1 MRSSDDKPR
10 CALIQCKRALAAA
23 QDQEFQ
29 SAEHAMRIR
38 FFTPA
43 IYAGIFLALFMAT
56 GCQPQPDVTA
66 QKQQTAAAPVPIN
79 AFFEEVF
86 EREVA
91 LHPEMQSR
99 LGYNTD
105 RLGEWDDVSDEA
117 YAARVARTRAD
128 LARLDRDYDYA
139 TLNLAEQLSY
149 DLFTFNGERLI
160 ANSDFR
166 RHAYVVDQFNGQL
179 TDLITVL
186 QNNHPIDTAQDAE
199 DYISRIIGLEDVLLD
214 YVDQLQDRARFGVVP
229 PAFAFPAIM
238 TDATRIASGAPLDD
252 SSSDNT
258 VYADFRDKLAGLPL
272 ESSDREALLEVA
284 SAALNGPFKRG
295 FNALVSEVK
304 RQQGLADSN
313 HGVWALPD
321 GDAYYRNRILHHTA
335 LALSPDDIHQIGL
348 DEVARLHNDMRGII
362 GEVGFDGSL
371 REFFDFIRDDPNNYH
386 ADSDAGREQ
395 FLENARTQIAE
406 IYAVVDDY
414 FNALPEAD
422 LLVRRVEPWREN
434 STSIAFYNRPSAD
447 GSKPG
452 IYYANLADMTS
463 VQKYVFT
470 AITYHESVPGHHFQI
485 ALAQEL
491 DGLPSFRKQSG
502 YGAFTE
508 GWALY
513 AEQLAREMGFYQNPY
528 DNFGRL
534 QNELWR
540 AARLVLDTGIH
551 AKKWSREKA
560 IDYFRENTPL
570 SEGDIVTEVER
581 FFVNPGQALGYK
593 LGMIKILE
601 LRERSRQELGESF
614 DIRDFHD
621 AVIGAGSLPLPL
633 LERRV
638 KDWQKQASDGQ

>member
-1 MRSSDDKPR
+1 ME
-10 CALIQCKRALAAA
+10 LFKRVWAAGFFIA
-23 QDQEFQ
+23 VLMSAGFQ
-29 SAEHAMRIR
+29 PE
-38 FFTPA
+38 PA
-43 IYAGIFLALFMAT
+43 IPAVKDESAAG
-56 GCQPQPDVTA
+56 
-66 QKQQTAAAPVPIN
+66 PVPIN

-91 LHPEMQSR
+91 MHPVRQSR
-99 LGYNTD
+99 LGYQTD
-105 RLGEWDDVSDEA
+105 RLGEWDDVSDNA
-117 YAARVARTRAD
+117 YAESVARTRDD
-128 LARLDRDYDYA
+128 LARLENDYDYA
-139 TLNLAEQLSY
+139 SLNSVDRLSY
-149 DLFTFNGERLI
+149 DLFQFNGERLI
-160 ANSDFR
+160 ADSEFR

-186 QNNHPIDTAQDAE
+186 QNNHPIKTVKDAE
-199 DYISRIIGLEDVLLD
+199 DYISRISGLKGMLLE
-214 YVDQLQDRARFGVVP
+214 YVNKLKDRADFGVVP
-229 PAFAFPAIM
+229 PAFSFPAII
-238 TDATRIASGAPLDD
+238 TDASSIASGIPVDN
-252 SSSDNT
+252 SSQENT
-258 VYADFRDKLAGLPL
+258 VFADFREKVAALAIDPA
-272 ESSDREALLEVA
+272 ERDALLEKA
-284 SAALNGPFKRG
+284 TAALKGPYKRG
-295 FNALVSEVK
+295 FDALISEVK
-304 RQQGLADSN
+304 RQQVLADGN
-313 HGVWALPD
+313 RGVWSLPD
-321 GDAYYRNRILHHTA
+321 GEAYYRNRVLHHTA
-335 LALSPDDIHQIGL
+335 LTLSPDEIHKIGL
-348 DEVARLHNDMRGII
+348 AEVGRLHDEMRGVMA
-362 GEVGFDGSL
+362 EVEFSGTL
-371 REFFDFIRDDPNNYH
+371 REFFDVIRNDPDNYH
-386 ADSDAGREQ
+386 EDSDAGREQ
-395 FLENARTQIAE
+395 FLEDARAQIAE

-414 FNALPEAD
+414 FNVLPKAD
-422 LLVRRVEPWREN
+422 LIVRRVEPWREN

-447 GSKPG
+447 GGKPG

-491 DGLPSFRKQSG
+491 DDLPSFRRQSG

-513 AEQLAREMGFYQNPY
+513 AEQLAREMGFYRDPY

-540 AARLVLDTGIH
+540 AVRLVLDTGIH
-551 AKKWSREKA
+551 AKRWSREEA

-601 LRERSRQELGESF
+601 LRDVARQQLGVKY

-638 KDWQKQASDGQ
+638 ADWLVATP